1 MTRYKNIDGIK
12 VQFTAEEEAARDIEE
27 KQWSDGALDRALNS
41 LRQERNHLLKE
52 TDWTSNSDVTMSS
65 AMTTYRQALRDITN
79 GLNTVAKVKTKLKIE
94 NGKYKNFPKKPSGA

>member
-1 MTRYKNIDGIK
+1 MPRYKQIEGIK

-27 KQWSDGALDRALNS
+27 QQWSDGALDRALNY

-79 GLNTVAKVKTKLKIE
+79 ELTTVEQIEAVVFPTK
-94 NGKYKNFPKKPSGA
+94 PV

>member
-27 KQWSDGALDRALNS
+27 QQWSDGALDRALDG
-41 LRQERNHLLKE
+41 LRQKRNHLLKE

-79 GLNTVAKVKTKLKIE
+79 GLDTAEKVNAKLE
-94 NGKYKNFPKKPSGA
+94 RNADGSFKNFPTKP

>member
-27 KQWSDGALDRALNS
+27 QQWSDSALDRALNS
-41 LRQERNHLLKE
+41 LRQKRNHLLKE

-79 GLNTVAKVKTKLKIE
+79 GLDTVEKVNAKQ
-94 NGKYKNFPKKPSGA
+94 FPTKPSE

>member
-1 MTRYKNIDGIK
+1 MTRYKRIDGIRVK
-12 VQFTAEEEAARDIEE
+12 FTAEEEAARDIEE
-27 KQWSDGALDRALNS
+27 QQWSDGALDRALNY

-79 GLNTVAKVKTKLKIE
+79 ELTTVEQIEAVVFPTK
-94 NGKYKNFPKKPSGA
+94 PV

>member
-1 MTRYKNIDGIK
+1 MPRYKQIEGIK

-27 KQWSDGALDRALNS
+27 QQWSDGALDRALNS
-41 LRQERNHLLKE
+41 LRQERNRLLKE

-79 GLNTVAKVKTKLKIE
+79 ELTTVEQIEAVVFPTK
-94 NGKYKNFPKKPSGA
+94 PV